1 MSIMIYPLANL
12 LALVLQLLQPV
23 DGRPFTDAA
32 ILSRELQC
40 GQDDSVYMLTQL
52 SWCNGS
58 KILCSKVRVNFVKDS
73 LIIKQC
79 VLTMLGPL
87 L

>member
-12 LALVLQLLQPV
+12 LALVSQLLQPV

-32 ILSRELQC
+32 ILSRELQHW
-40 GQDDSVYMLTQL
+40 QDDLAYMLTQL

-58 KILCSKVRVNFVKDS
+58 KILCGKVCANFVKDS
-73 LIIKQC
+73 LIIK
-79 VLTMLGPL
+79 
-87 L
+87 